1 MNNKGYL
8 SRKRSD
14 KKDNMLA
21 INEYDCSFKKKKNEY
36 DWYREEGEELE
47 GGVMA
52 VPPPQTPMEPME
64 YLSRSWSVSASEISK
79 ALLSGGMKRNN
90 NFVVDRLPELIIPET
105 LVFAASSALNYQQK
119 INGGSNKSTI
129 THQHHHP
136 QSISKWFHQRD
147 HAAKS
152 KPKAEKTKDKE
163 KEKARAERAEIH
175 AAVSVARVAA
185 AVASVASGA
194 KSENQKLGAVMM
206 SATQLIASHC
216 IELAEMSGVDR
227 DFVASAIRSAV
238 DVRTPGDLM
247 TLTAAA
253 ATALRGAAAFK
264 QRVQRET
271 RNNAAVIPFEK
282 IPSSS
287 PDIWCKEGEL
297 LKRTRKGALRLKR
310 VSIYINKKSQQ
321 VILKLKSKHIG
332 GTLSKN
338 KKSIVYGAYNEIP
351 PWAEQDKDSSV
362 ETNCFSLRTAEGL
375 IQFECENSFTKQKW
389 IDGVQNLLKQAD
401 CANQIENSF
410 ESVKLY

>member
-1 MNNKGYL
+1 MKNKGYL

-14 KKDNMLA
+14 NKDNMLA
-21 INEYDCSFKKKKNEY
+21 INEY

-79 ALLSGGMKRNN
+79 ALLSGGMKRKS

-105 LVFAASSALNYQQK
+105 LVFAASSALNYQHK
-119 INGGSNKSTI
+119 INGGYNNSTI
-129 THQHHHP
+129 THQHHHH
-136 QSISKWFHQRD
+136 QSISKWFHQKD
-147 HAAKS
+147 NSTKS
-152 KPKAEKTKDKE
+152 KPKAEKIKEKE

-185 AVASVASGA
+185 AIASVASGA
-194 KSENQKLGAVMM
+194 KSENQKLGAAMM
-206 SATQLIASHC
+206 SATRLLASHC
-216 IELAEMSGVDR
+216 IELAQMSGADR
-227 DFVASAIRSAV
+227 DFVTSAIRSAV
-238 DVRTPGDLM
+238 DVRAPGDLM

-282 IPSSS
+282 IP
-287 PDIWCKEGEL
+287 
-297 LKRTRKGALRLKR
+297 GALRLKR
-310 VSIYINKKSQQ
+310 VSIYINKKSQ

-332 GTLSKN
+332 GALSKN
-338 KKSIVYGAYNEIP
+338 KRVLFMEHIMKYRHGQNKIKTDRQKRIVSA
-351 PWAEQDKDSSV
+351 
-362 ETNCFSLRTAEGL
+362 
-375 IQFECENSFTKQKW
+375 
-389 IDGVQNLLKQAD
+389 
-401 CANQIENSF
+401 
-410 ESVKLY
+410 

>member
-1 MNNKGYL
+1 MKNKGYL

-14 KKDNMLA
+14 NKDNMLA
-21 INEYDCSFKKKKNEY
+21 IDEY

-79 ALLSGGMKRNN
+79 ALLSGGMKRKS

-105 LVFAASSALNYQQK
+105 LVCAASSALNYQHK
-119 INGGSNKSTI
+119 INGGSNNSTI
-129 THQHHHP
+129 THQHHHH
-136 QSISKWFHQRD
+136 QSISKWFHQKD
-147 HAAKS
+147 NYTKS
-152 KPKAEKTKDKE
+152 KPKAEKIKDRE

-194 KSENQKLGAVMM
+194 KSENQKLGAAMM
-206 SATQLIASHC
+206 SATRLLASHC
-216 IELAEMSGVDR
+216 IELAEMSGADQ
-227 DFVASAIRSAV
+227 DFVTSAIRSAV
-238 DVRTPGDLM
+238 DVRAPGDLM

-271 RNNAAVIPFEK
+271 INNAAVIPFEK
-282 IPSSS
+282 IPCSS

-297 LKRTRKGALRLKR
+297 LKRTRKGALRLKW

-332 GTLSKN
+332 GALSKN

-351 PWAEQDKDSSV
+351 PWAEQDKDGSV